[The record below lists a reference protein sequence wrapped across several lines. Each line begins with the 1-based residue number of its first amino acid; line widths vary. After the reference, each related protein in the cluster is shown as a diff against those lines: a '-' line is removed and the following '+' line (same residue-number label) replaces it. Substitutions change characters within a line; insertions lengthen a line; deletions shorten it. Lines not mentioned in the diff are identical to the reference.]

1 MTTTALIWHAAQPGG
16 LRRLGTTVGP
26 AGVVL
31 GRQHSGELAPVRL
44 FRPEPTRVTL
54 VSGSWLAW
62 LVVFR
67 SLGVGAQVHVT
78 TAAPARW
85 STVGGLAGLPD
96 LVTVGATPPTETP
109 GSMRPRLWVNDVGLG
124 AESAAVGPWETML
137 DVVPGMTPTAP
148 NLLAE
153 ADVVLL
159 QRLTPDDADVCA
171 STLRLAAG
179 METKLSQLHDDLVV
193 VVVAGAVR
201 FVNVA
206 TTPTEEELLGPPR
219 RD

>member
-1 MTTTALIWHAAQPGG
+1 MTTTALIWHAARPGG
-16 LRRLGTTVGP
+16 LRRLGITAGP

-31 GRQHSGELAPVRL
+31 GRQHSGDLAPVRL

-54 VSGSWLAW
+54 VGGSWLAW

-85 STVGGLAGLPD
+85 STVGSLAGLPD
-96 LVTVGATPPTETP
+96 LVTVGPTPSAATP
-109 GSMRPRLWVNDVGLG
+109 GIMRPRLWVNDVGIG
-124 AESAAVGPWETML
+124 AAGATVGPWETML
-137 DVVPGMTPTAP
+137 DVVPGMTPTTPAQ
-148 NLLAE
+148 LAE

-159 QRLTPDDADVCA
+159 QRLTPDDAGVCA

-201 FVNVA
+201 FVNIAA
-206 TTPTEEELLGPPR
+206 TSVEEELLGPPT